1 MQLFYHL
8 FSFVY
13 VVVNF
18 LSQVIFVFL
27 LFWGMVM
34 YANEVET
41 KEKKITQ
48 DKKLTTTCIPYHYQ
62 WIILSLNAVAVY
74 FFDNWGGF
82 QQVSSLFQNF
92 TLTCHLSFIIGVGSG
107 SPWTNTWWKN
117 QLESLLVCLKFH
129 PVSMRNYKP
138 NAKCFLSP
146 V

>member
-1 MQLFYHL
+1 MHTLP
-8 FSFVY
+8 
-13 VVVNF
+13 
-18 LSQVIFVFL
+18 LSMDYPVIKCCSSI
-27 LFWGMVM
+27 
-34 YANEVET
+34 Y
-41 KEKKITQ
+41 
-48 DKKLTTTCIPYHYQ
+48 
-62 WIILSLNAVAVY
+62 
-74 FFDNWGGF
+74 FDNWGGF